1 MSNALAHELKT
12 PLSIISGYAQNLMAN
27 VHTEKR
33 ERYAAQILD
42 KVSHMDRI
50 IKEMLD
56 LSRLESSD
64 PLIQFQH
71 ISLRAICQEIIDRYR
86 DLCHERTI
94 QVQLEGE
101 QGLQADATLIK
112 RVIDN
117 FFVNALEHTPEGGTI
132 CITISD
138 QTFEIY
144 NSGSH
149 IPEDKLKSIWQ
160 PYYKV
165 DEARSRTQGTG
176 LGLAIAGKIL
186 EAHRFPY
193 GAKNCEGG
201 VIFWFKF
208 GV

>member
-1 MSNALAHELKT
+1 
-12 PLSIISGYAQNLMAN
+12 
-27 VHTEKR
+27 
-33 ERYAAQILD
+33 
-42 KVSHMDRI
+42 
-50 IKEMLD
+50 
-56 LSRLESSD
+56 
-64 PLIQFQH
+64 
-71 ISLRAICQEIIDRYR
+71 
-86 DLCHERTI
+86 
-94 QVQLEGE
+94 
-101 QGLQADATLIK
+101 
-112 RVIDN
+112 
-117 FFVNALEHTPEGGTI
+117 LEHTPEGGTI